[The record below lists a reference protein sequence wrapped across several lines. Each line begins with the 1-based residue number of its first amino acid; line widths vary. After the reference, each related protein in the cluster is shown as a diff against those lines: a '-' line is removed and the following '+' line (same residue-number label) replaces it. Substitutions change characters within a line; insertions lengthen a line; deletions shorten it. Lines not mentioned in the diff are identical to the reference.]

1 MKTQLSSIPF
11 KVKQEFMF
19 LGGIVDENSNE
30 KDFVRVWFE
39 KELMTVR
46 RKDDLWILTF
56 KGETTTSPTDEL
68 PIAARFLLNYTI
80 EYNVVDQ

>member
-1 MKTQLSSIPF
+1 MKTWLSNIPF
-11 KVKQEFMF
+11 KVKQEFKF
-19 LGGIVDENSNE
+19 LGGIVDENLHE
-30 KDFVRVWFE
+30 KDLIRVWFD
-39 KELMTVR
+39 KELMTVC
-46 RKDDLWILTF
+46 KNGDLWTLTF